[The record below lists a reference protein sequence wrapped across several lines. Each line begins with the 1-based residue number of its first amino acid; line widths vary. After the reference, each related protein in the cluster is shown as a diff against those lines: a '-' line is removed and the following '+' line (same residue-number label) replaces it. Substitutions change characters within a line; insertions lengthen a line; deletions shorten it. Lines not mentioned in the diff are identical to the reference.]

1 LTSPRPAQPLPRPG
15 RFALQPSSPPLRD
28 QDGERA
34 TTSLG
39 ILSTYLPTQCGLATF
54 SSALLESLRS
64 ATEVVEVVRVVDALD
79 DAPLPAVA
87 AQWVRDSVGGSS
99 AAAAA
104 LNCYDVVIVQH
115 EYGIYPGRDGED
127 VVSVVRALRVP
138 VIVVLHTVL
147 DAPTARQRAILEEL
161 ADLAARV
168 VVMTLT
174 ARQRLVDHYTLD
186 SSKIR
191 VIPHGAAD
199 NRAGEAPCAGSEAP
213 YILTW
218 GLLGEGK
225 GIEWAIEAMALLRD
239 LHPAPQY
246 WVVGQTHPRVLELHG
261 ERYRDALVA
270 RVRRLAV
277 GDSVHFDDRYLAE
290 ADLRRLVRLADVV
303 VLPYDS
309 RNQVTSGVLIE
320 AIAAGKPVIST
331 DFPHARE
338 LLSAGAGLLVAR
350 QDPTAIAAALRLV
363 LTEPGR
369 RAAMSAMARR
379 LAPALLW
386 PAVAEQYRETAAE
399 VLRAKL
405 PLAGADLASA

>member
-1 LTSPRPAQPLPRPG
+1 
-15 RFALQPSSPPLRD
+15 
-28 QDGERA
+28 
-34 TTSLG
+34 
-39 ILSTYLPTQCGLATF
+39 
-54 SSALLESLRS
+54 
-64 ATEVVEVVRVVDALD
+64 
-79 DAPLPAVA
+79 
-87 AQWVRDSVGGSS
+87 
-99 AAAAA
+99 
-104 LNCYDVVIVQH
+104 
-115 EYGIYPGRDGED
+115 
-127 VVSVVRALRVP
+127 
-138 VIVVLHTVL
+138 
-147 DAPTARQRAILEEL
+147 
-161 ADLAARV
+161 
-168 VVMTLT
+168 
-174 ARQRLVDHYTLD
+174 
-186 SSKIR
+186 
-191 VIPHGAAD
+191 
-199 NRAGEAPCAGSEAP
+199 
-213 YILTW
+213 
-218 GLLGEGK
+218 
-225 GIEWAIEAMALLRD
+225 MALLRD